1 MKAVMIWILEK
12 RIKALSIK
20 KSKLNDIYFDAINR
34 DSERKAINV
43 FEEIA
48 AIRIKLDALEAKL
61 AKAKGD

>member
-12 RIKALSIK
+12 RIKALSSK
-20 KSKLNDIYFDAINR
+20 KLRLLDIWEDAICR

-43 FEEIA
+43 FDEIT
-48 AIRIKLDALEAKL
+48 AIRIKLVALEAKL